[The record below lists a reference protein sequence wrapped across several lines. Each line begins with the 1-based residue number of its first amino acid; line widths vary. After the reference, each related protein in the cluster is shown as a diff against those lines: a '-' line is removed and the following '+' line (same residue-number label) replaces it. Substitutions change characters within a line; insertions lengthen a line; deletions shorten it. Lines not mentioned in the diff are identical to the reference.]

1 MYGKLICNLYVLL
14 CWQNFILV
22 KSGCYKLTWGA
33 ELDEGPDD
41 SDTMPFPKENVIMMV
56 YGGRPPSGGGAA
68 CLTQAPGPQ
77 LIAVGDMGTQ
87 WCNGMG
93 FIPIAQ
99 KYTHTCTHTHTN
111 IYIYIYIKNIYYS

>member
-41 SDTMPFPKENVIMMV
+41 SDTMPFPKENAIMMV
-56 YGGRPPSGGGAA
+56 YGGRPPSGGGGRR
-68 CLTQAPGPQ
+68 LSNPSPRAPTHCGWGH
-77 LIAVGDMGTQ
+77 GD
-87 WCNGMG
+87 
-93 FIPIAQ
+93 
-99 KYTHTCTHTHTN
+99 
-111 IYIYIYIKNIYYS
+111 SVV